1 MMDRKLTCIICP
13 RGCELN
19 VVING
24 EEVKVAGNAC
34 PKGAVY
40 GHDECL
46 HPTRTVTSIVR
57 VANREDTM
65 VSVKT
70 EAPIPKENIADLMRV
85 IRATTVNAPIAIG
98 DVVCDNVYGTR
109 VIATKSID

>member
-1 MMDRKLTCIICP
+1 MIHVTDLSKSFDGFPALDHAFMY
-13 RGCELN
+13 
-19 VVING
+19 V
-24 EEVKVAGNAC
+24 

-57 VANREDTM
+57 VSNREDIM

-70 EAPIPKENIADLMRV
+70 EKPIPKENIFDLMRI
-85 IRATTVNAPIAIG
+85 IRATEAKAPIAIG
-98 DVVCDNVYGTR
+98 DVICKDTYGTD
-109 VIATKSID
+109 VIATKAID

>member
-1 MMDRKLTCIICP
+1 MKKELTCIICP
-13 RGCELN
+13 RGCTLQVE
-19 VVING
+19 ING
-24 EEVKVAGNAC
+24 DQVNVTGNAC
-34 PKGAVY
+34 PKGATY

-70 EAPIPKENIADLMRV
+70 EAPIPKENIFDLMQI
-85 IRATTVNAPIAIG
+85 IRTTQVNAPVAIG
-98 DVVCDNVYGTR
+98 DVVCEDVYGTR
-109 VIATKSID
+109 VIATKAID

>member
-1 MMDRKLTCIICP
+1 MNRELTCIICP
-13 RGCELN
+13 RGCTLQVEIDGDN
-19 VVING
+19 
-24 EEVKVAGNAC
+24 VKVTGNAC

-57 VANREDTM
+57 VANREDVM

-70 EAPIPKENIADLMRV
+70 AAPIPKENIFDLMKI
-85 IRATTVNAPIAIG
+85 IRATSIQAPIAIG
-98 DVVCDNVYGTR
+98 EVVCKDVYGTD
-109 VIATKSID
+109 VITTKAID

>member
-1 MMDRKLTCIICP
+1 M
-13 RGCELN
+13 
-19 VVING
+19 
-24 EEVKVAGNAC
+24 KVTGNAC

-57 VANREDTM
+57 VSNREDVM

-70 EAPIPKENIADLMRV
+70 AAPIPKENIFDLMKV
-85 IRATTVNAPIAIG
+85 IRATSVEAPVAIG
-98 DVVCDNVYGTR
+98 DVVCRDVYGTD
-109 VIATKSID
+109 VVATKAID

>member
-1 MMDRKLTCIICP
+1 MKRELTCIICP
-13 RGCELN
+13 RGCALQVE
-19 VVING
+19 ING
-24 EEVKVAGNAC
+24 DEVKVTGNAC
-34 PKGAVY
+34 AKGATY

-70 EAPIPKENIADLMRV
+70 EAPIPKENIFDLMQI
-85 IRATTVNAPIAIG
+85 IRNTEVKAPIALG
-98 DVVCDNVYGTR
+98 DVVCEDVYGTR
-109 VIATKSID
+109 VIATKAID